1 MPASAPT
8 ARALRRL
15 LAAFVADLRDVRN
28 LSPNTVAAYR
38 RDVDAYLG
46 SDAGDEG
53 GDPVGRGFTYPELR
67 RYLAGLRGRGLGART
82 VSRKVAALRA
92 FGDYLLDH
100 ELLDENPARA
110 LVTPKVRAGL
120 PVAISQRDVARLF
133 EGSLPLGS
141 RDRAILE
148 LLYAS
153 GIRLAELVALDV
165 ADLDLRGRRVR
176 VMGKGARER
185 LAPLGRAA
193 EAAVRAY
200 LRDPERPPNRETG
213 EEPLFLGPR
222 GRRLSRRTVQRVVTR
237 WLSEVSAETRLSPH
251 VLRHTFATHL
261 LERGADLRSV
271 QELLGHKALT
281 STQIYTHLTVER
293 LRKSYD
299 RAHPRGGPGDDR

>member
-1 MPASAPT
+1 MAASAPP

-15 LAAFVADLRDVRN
+15 VAAFVASLRDVRN
-28 LSPNTVAAYR
+28 LSPNTVSAYR
-38 RDVDAYLG
+38 RDVLAFLGPEPDDA
-46 SDAGDEG
+46 DD
-53 GDPVGRGFTYPELR
+53 DPGPAFAYPDLRRHLARLRTDGRGP
-67 RYLAGLRGRGLGART
+67 RT

-92 FGDYLLDH
+92 FGDYLVDH
-100 ELLDENPARA
+100 ELLDENPART
-110 LVTPKVRAGL
+110 LVTPRIRPGL
-120 PVAISQRDVARLF
+120 PVALSQREVARLF
-133 EGSLPLGS
+133 EGSLPLGT

-148 LLYAS
+148 LLYA
-153 GIRLAELVALDV
+153 GGLRLAELVAVDV
-165 ADLDLRGRRVR
+165 EDLDLRGRRVR

-193 EAAVRAY
+193 EAALRTY
-200 LRDPERPPNRETG
+200 LRDPERPTNRETG
-213 EEPLFLGPR
+213 AEPLFLGPR

-237 WLSEVSAETRLSPH
+237 WLSQVSAETRLSPH